1 MITHNGKRIGYLSGT
16 ASIKGH
22 QSVGKGDIR
31 KQFDITLDNM
41 GLVFERMGFN
51 RGLPDPMLYDRAFT
65 IYLRHPSDL
74 QVVQQMVQ
82 NNFAASDRL
91 IYLHSDICRADLDIE
106 IEATITEK

>member
-1 MITHNGKRIGYLSGT
+1 M
-16 ASIKGH
+16 
-22 QSVGKGDIR
+22 GKGDIS

-41 GLVFERMGFN
+41 GLVFEHMGFN

-74 QVVQQMVQ
+74 PVVKQMVK
-82 NNFAASDRL
+82 NNFATSDRI
-91 IYLHSDICRADLDIE
+91 IYLNSDICRTDLDIE